1 MSNGL
6 KPRVRPQVTEGTT
19 EKIPLGCGRTLYVTV
34 NRDQEGLC
42 EVFLVTGKS
51 GGCIASQAE
60 AIGRLISLALR
71 SGVDPRE
78 VVKQLKGIRCPAPTW
93 HRGKPIRSCADAVAQ
108 ALERALGESSE
119 SANQESRITIQDS
132 PIHHSPI
139 RHSSFD
145 FAPECPECGGLL
157 EQVEGCA
164 VCRSCGYSHCG

>member
-1 MSNGL
+1 MPNGL

-78 VVKQLKGIRCPAPTW
+78 VIKQLKGIRCPAPTW
-93 HRGKPIRSCADAVAQ
+93 HQGKPIRSCADAVAQ
-108 ALERALGESSE
+108 ALERASNGEPGESVNHE
-119 SANQESRITIQDS
+119 SGTTIQN
-132 PIHHSPI
+132 SPI

-157 EQVEGCA
+157 ERVEGCT
-164 VCRSCGYSHCG
+164 VCRSCGYSH